1 MISTSEDSYLV
12 LLDLIDEAM
21 LFIDPPGPTSSQL
34 VLQWL
39 RPSNP
44 GERISLNIS
53 NQANDAKRLR
63 AIPLHPPRKVL
74 ESRRVKFQA
83 SQ

>member
-1 MISTSEDSYLV
+1 
-12 LLDLIDEAM
+12 LDLVNEAM
-21 LFIDPPGPTSSQL
+21 LFVDPLGPTSSQL

-39 RPSNP
+39 RLSNA

-53 NQANDAKRLR
+53 NQANNAKRLR
-63 AIPLHPPRKVL
+63 SIPLHPPREVV
-74 ESRRVKFQA
+74 ESRPVKFQA